1 MRERRLWTFAIILFV
16 ILCASVYYL
25 FLPVV
30 ICVQPDLPKEYL
42 RRLSRPSYFSASY
55 RLVVSN
61 EEDLMRDY
69 NLSNP
74 DLVIFSPLT
83 EKPAYIDAKSAV
95 WGSSEIG
102 GYDIHFTLDDKAM
115 WTKALQDTGEV
126 STAFMYSSSD
136 SDGGRLF
143 ESLKKKDSFVYSI
156 VYDSRISSA
165 NITQYMMEIDNNE
178 TVSVLMHDPQSA
190 FRLFSVDMGLN
201 YYVDFRDYAALYNEK
216 NLTSIAPDWDK
227 AISQALASEG
237 GEIPFDY
244 TLISSNDFV
253 EVIKNLFL

>member
-1 MRERRLWTFAIILFV
+1 MKKKGLYLFIFIMIAMLALAGLYLLRPAVLFV
-16 ILCASVYYL
+16 QLS
-25 FLPVV
+25 LP
-30 ICVQPDLPKEYL
+30 DEYL
-42 RRLSRPSYFSASY
+42 ERLSRPSFLSPSY
-55 RLVVSN
+55 RLIVTD
-61 EEDLMRDY
+61 EESLRKDY
-69 NLSNP
+69 YAFDP
-74 DLVIFSPLT
+74 ELVIFSPLT

-115 WTKALQDTGEV
+115 WAKALQDTGEV

-136 SDGGRLF
+136 SDGERLF

-201 YYVDFRDYAALYNEK
+201 YYVDFRDYAALYNED

-253 EVIKNLFL
+253 EVIKNLFV